1 MAVEIMAIK
10 KIKPSNLCDTI
21 HVSAFSIF
29 FLSYM

>member
-10 KIKPSNLCDTI
+10 KYNPQTCAILF
-21 HVSAFSIF
+21 HVSAFSIL